1 MQNVS
6 KAYKQSMKGIGRNRG
21 YIKATIGVINSQA
34 QKNVAVDSQ
43 TAVTYFAD
51 IKKPFN
57 NYTVD
62 NVYATAEQDFSKVDG
77 TMYFLPPKNSKLEL
91 YNNGIVTENLLGAVK
106 ISFSGITGLDIKG
119 LTIDFGEYY
128 PVDFTIQNDSVT
140 RTYTDNNKSY
150 WVTEDVF
157 NGTSYLIIT
166 PTKMVNGQGRLRIY
180 QFYCGIVNAF
190 SNKEVKKYSGKQYVS
205 SITDTIPS
213 NDISLTIDNQNQYY
227 SPDNPD
233 SALAYMEVGQE
244 VKIQFGYDVL
254 GNNEI
259 EWLPEETTYLKT
271 WSATDTEAKFTAT
284 DRFDYMTGKYY
295 RGLYRE
301 TGISL
306 YDLAIDVLNDAGI
319 TDDREYFIDPYLK
332 NIKVQNP
339 MPAVKHSEALQ
350 IIANAG
356 RCVLFED
363 RNSKI
368 HMQASFIPDMT
379 ALSNGETAYSH
390 VSDVLNGE
398 DKEAYAICSSNF
410 STVDGTVF
418 FMPPDSNYLKTG
430 YISSQIADSDG
441 NFNEN
446 PKITINLEAAF
457 VAYGLQVQFRNVA
470 PKQFK
475 VTTYYQD
482 LEVDSYTV
490 EQGGELEYT
499 TFEQFNLFDKIVLEF
514 TKAQPNSRITVD
526 NITVGDVTDYHITRN
541 DMTASP
547 TAVRQN
553 KIKAIS
559 VIKTQY
565 RKSSENKDISTEEI
579 TISPANNVHT
589 VYFQNP
595 CYGLTAVIDNGT
607 DDGGNPIPSSISIQI
622 TDSSSYYATL
632 QFSGMTEETIVK
644 YVIKGYEYVTEE
656 IGYTVTH
663 NDNGDIKTW
672 KNPLISTTELAKDL
686 EEWLASYYLGDVD
699 YQIKWRGDPRTDAND
714 LYYLELKD
722 RGETMIRTYQNEISF
737 NGAWSG
743 TMKARKAVL

>member
-6 KAYKQSMKGIGRNRG
+6 NAYKQSMKQIGRNRG
-21 YIKATIGVINSQA
+21 YIRATIGVINSQA
-34 QKNVAVDSQ
+34 QKNIEVDNQ
-43 TAVTYFAD
+43 TEVTYFSN

-62 NVYATAEQDFSKVDG
+62 NIYATAEQEFSKVDG
-77 TMYFLPPKNSKLEL
+77 TMYFLPPQNSTLEL
-91 YNNGIVTENLLGAVK
+91 YNNGIVTKNLLGAVK
-106 ISFSGITGLDIKG
+106 ISFSGVTGLDIKG

-140 RTYTDNNKSY
+140 RTYTGNDRNY
-150 WVTEDVF
+150 WTTEDVF
-157 NGTSYLIIT
+157 NDTSYIIIT
-166 PTKMVNGQGRLRIY
+166 PTKMVNGQGRLRIF

-190 SNKEVKKYSGKQYVS
+190 SNKEVKKYSGKEYVS

-213 NDISLTIDNQNQYY
+213 NDATLTIDNQNQYY

-244 VKIQFGYDVL
+244 VKIQFGYDVF
-254 GNNEI
+254 GNGEI
-259 EWLPEETTYLKT
+259 EWLPEQTTYLKT
-271 WSATDTEAKFTAT
+271 WSASDTEAKFTST
-284 DRFDYMTGKYY
+284 DRFDYMTSKYY

-301 TGISL
+301 SGISL
-306 YDLAIDVLNDAGI
+306 YDLAIDVLTDAGI

-332 NIKVQNP
+332 DIKVQNP
-339 MPAVKHSEALQ
+339 IPVVKHSEALQ

-356 RCVLFED
+356 RCALFED

-379 ALSNGETAYSH
+379 ASSNGETAYSH

-398 DKEAYAICSSNF
+398 DKEAYAICSSDF
-410 STVDGTVF
+410 SKVDGTAF
-418 FMPPDSNYLKTG
+418 FMPFDSNYLKTG

-470 PKQFK
+470 PEQFN

-482 LEVDSYTV
+482 VEVDSYTV
-490 EQGGELEYT
+490 DQNGELEYT
-499 TFEQFNLFDKIVLEF
+499 TFEQFNLFDKLVLEF
-514 TKAQPNSRITVD
+514 TKGQPNSRITVD
-526 NITVGDVTDYHITRN
+526 NITVGDVTDYRISRN
-541 DMTASP
+541 DMSASP
-547 TAVRQN
+547 TATRQN

-565 RKSSENKDISTEEI
+565 RQSVENKDISTSEI
-579 TISPANNVHT
+579 TVSPTNNVYT
-589 VYFQNP
+589 IYFNKA
-595 CYGLTAVIDNGT
+595 CYGLTAEIENGT
-607 DDGGNPIPSSISIQI
+607 DDSGNPISSPISVQI

-632 QFSGMTEETIVK
+632 KFTGLTEETIVK

-656 IGYTVTH
+656 IGYTVMH

-722 RGETMIRTYQNEISF
+722 RGDTMIRAYQNEITF

-743 TMKARKAVL
+743 TIKARKAVL

>member
-6 KAYKQSMKGIGRNRG
+6 KAYKQSMKQIGRNRG
-21 YIKATIGVINSQA
+21 YIRATIGVINSQA

-77 TMYFLPPKNSKLEL
+77 TMYFLPPQNSTLEL

-119 LTIDFGEYY
+119 LTIDFGGYY

-140 RTYTDNNKSY
+140 RTYTGNDRSY
-150 WVTEDVF
+150 WTTEDVF
-157 NGTSYLIIT
+157 NGTSYIIIT
-166 PTKMVNGQGRLRIY
+166 STKMVNGQGRLRIF

-190 SNKEVKKYSGKQYVS
+190 SNKEVKKYSGKEYVS

-213 NDISLTIDNQNQYY
+213 NDATLTIDNQNQYY

-233 SALAYMEVGQE
+233 STLAYMEVGQE

-254 GNNEI
+254 GNGEI
-259 EWLPEETTYLKT
+259 EWLPEQTTYLKT
-271 WSATDTEAKFTAT
+271 WSASDTEAKFTST

-295 RGLYRE
+295 RGFYRE
-301 TGISL
+301 SGISL
-306 YDLAIDVLNDAGI
+306 YDLAIDVLTDAGI

-339 MPAVKHSEALQ
+339 MPVVKHSEALQ

-379 ALSNGETAYSH
+379 ASSNGETAYSH
-390 VSDVLNGE
+390 VDVLNGE

-418 FMPPDSNYLKTG
+418 FMPSDSNYLKTG

-441 NFNEN
+441 NFSEN

-470 PKQFK
+470 PEQLK

-482 LEVDSYTV
+482 VEVDSYTV
-490 EQGGELEYT
+490 DQNGELEYT
-499 TFEQFNLFDKIVLEF
+499 TFEQFNLFDKLVLEF
-514 TKAQPNSRITVD
+514 IKGQPNSRITVD
-526 NITVGDVTDYHITRN
+526 NITVGDVTDYRISRN
-541 DMTASP
+541 DMSASP
-547 TAVRQN
+547 TATRQN

-565 RKSSENKDISTEEI
+565 RQSSESKDISTSEI
-579 TISPANNVHT
+579 TVSPTNNAYT
-589 VYFQNP
+589 VYFNNA
-595 CYGLTAVIDNGT
+595 CCSLTAEIDSGDT
-607 DDGGNPIPSSISIQI
+607 HSPISVQI

-632 QFSGMTEETIVK
+632 QFTGLTEETIVK

-656 IGYTVTH
+656 IGYTVMH
-663 NDNGDIKTW
+663 NDNGDVKTW

-722 RGETMIRTYQNEISF
+722 RGDTMIRAYQNEITF